1 VQVLIY
7 NNIIMQNI
15 LVTGGAGFIG
25 NHLCEELL
33 KLGHKVLVYDNLSL
47 GTNRNIA
54 RFKKDVNFSF
64 IKGELLNSDE
74 FENIFV
80 LNKFDMIFHLAANS
94 DIASSSKSPQ
104 VDLLNT
110 FNTTIAVL
118 EKARIHNIKKIF
130 FCSTGAIYGD
140 TNLAVNENSG
150 PLIPIS
156 HYGAAKLAS
165 EGYLSAY
172 SHNYGIQV
180 WIARFPNV
188 VGEYATHGAIYDF
201 IRKLKNNPTELEVLG
216 NGQQIK
222 PYIYVKELVNAI
234 LFIWNNSNDEF
245 NVYNIGVDSRT
256 RVSEIAEM
264 VVSSMNL
271 NSPIKYG
278 ESNRGWVGDV
288 SEFKYDAAKL
298 KALGWSPSLSSN
310 EAVKKA
316 IEEILIEQNTPELQ

>member
-1 VQVLIY
+1 
-7 NNIIMQNI
+7 MQNI

-47 GTNRNIA
+47 GTTRNIS
-54 RFKKDVNFSF
+54 RFKNNINFTF
-64 IKGELLNSDE
+64 IKGELLNPDE

-80 LNKFDMIFHLAANS
+80 SNKFDMIFHLAANS

-118 EKARIHNIKKIF
+118 EKARVHSIKEIF

-150 PLIPIS
+150 PLLPIS

-201 IRKLKNNPTELEVLG
+201 IRKLKNNPAELEVLG

-245 NVYNIGVDSRT
+245 NVYNIGVDNRT

-288 SEFKYDAAKL
+288 SEFKYDATKL

-316 IEEILIEQNTPELQ
+316 IEEILIEQNAPELQ